1 MHISEYKCIIFLL
14 SCVCTVGTVFIGDL
28 ERCGN
33 PSKERLSVFLEKV
46 RQEMPK
52 AHLELL
58 RSGSLCVT
66 TEALG
71 AVLCSAC
78 LAVHSLLF

>member
-1 MHISEYKCIIFLL
+1 MTWKD
-14 SCVCTVGTVFIGDL
+14 VATPVRRGW
-28 ERCGN
+28 
-33 PSKERLSVFLEKV
+33 VFLEKV
-46 RQEMPK
+46 RQEMPN

-58 RSGSLCVT
+58 HSGSLCVT

-78 LAVHSLLF
+78 LAVHSLLFLKAVTAQREENHRWV